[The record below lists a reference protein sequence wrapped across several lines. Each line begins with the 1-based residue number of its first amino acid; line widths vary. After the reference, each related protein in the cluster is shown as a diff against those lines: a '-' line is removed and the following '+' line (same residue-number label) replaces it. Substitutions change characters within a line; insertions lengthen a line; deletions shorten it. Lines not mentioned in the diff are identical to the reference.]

1 MAANEN
7 LHKLKHFQ
15 KVSAFKLKLFQLNLV
30 RILYFHFLI
39 ENIVTDTILKAA

>member
-30 RILYFHFLI
+30 RILYFLI
-39 ENIVTDTILKAA
+39 EHIVTDTILKAA